1 MPMSAHDGLATALEA
16 LVGTDHLLVDDDAA
30 MYTVDGVSP
39 SLAVWPADAEQVMAV
54 MRLADE
60 YQATIC
66 PRGGG
71 SHLTLGG
78 RPERVDILLGLHRLN
93 AQLAHEP
100 ADMTVTAQAGLRLA
114 DLQSTLGAQGQF
126 LALDPPAAT
135 TTTLGG
141 IIAANTSGPRR
152 LLYGT
157 ARDLVLGMSV
167 ITIDGKR
174 TKSGASVV
182 KNVTGYDLNK
192 LYIGSMGT
200 LAVIVELTCKLHP
213 LPSGEH
219 TVAIGFSHDADIL
232 PLLQALLR
240 VPLRLSSLE
249 VLNAAAATHLM
260 QQAGLAAI
268 DAPYLLV
275 ARVEGAPEIAER
287 QAQRMLGVLHALP
300 LSGTLSVTP
309 LDMAEQRHFWRALEE
324 FPIAAHAAAPQGAMS
339 KVSLQM
345 SDLPVFFRTMQ
356 AAATGA
362 DSAWPILAH
371 AASGIVY
378 INILPA
384 AEAGSE
390 PAEMLQHLRLLDDCV
405 EQLKGRRVIE
415 RAPADIKRQCDIWG
429 SPGDDFALMRAIK
442 AVFDPHN
449 RLNPGR
455 FLGGL

>member
-1 MPMSAHDGLATALEA
+1 MSVHDGLATALQA
-16 LVGTDHLLVDDDAA
+16 VVGADHLLLAADAA
-30 MYTVDGVSP
+30 MYTVDGVP
-39 SLAVWPADAEQVMAV
+39 PALAVWPADAEQVMAV
-54 MRLADE
+54 MRLAGE
-60 YQATIC
+60 YQATIF

-78 RPERVDILLGLHRLN
+78 RPERVDVLLGLHRLN

-114 DLQSTLGAQGQF
+114 DLQKTLGGQGQF

-141 IIAANTSGPRR
+141 ITAANTSGPRR

-192 LYIGSMGT
+192 LYVGSMGT
-200 LAVIVELTCKLHP
+200 LAVIVELTYKLHP
-213 LPSGEH
+213 LPAGEH
-219 TVAIGFSHDADIL
+219 TVAIGFSHHADML

-240 VPLRLSSLE
+240 APLRLSSLE
-249 VLNAAAATHLM
+249 VLNAAAGAFLM
-260 QQAGLAAI
+260 QQAGLATI

-275 ARVEGAPEIAER
+275 ARVEGTAAVTAR
-287 QAQRMLGVLHALP
+287 QAQRIAEVLRALP
-300 LSGTLSVTP
+300 LSGSLSVMP

-324 FPIAAHAAAPQGAMS
+324 FPIAAHAAAPQGTMS
-339 KVSLQM
+339 KMSLRM
-345 SDLPVFFRTMQ
+345 SDLPVFFHTMQQ
-356 AAATGA
+356 AAARA

-371 AASGIVY
+371 AGNGIVY
-378 INILPA
+378 INMPSA
-384 AEAGSE
+384 AAAGSE
-390 PAEMLQHLRLLDDCV
+390 PTQMLQHLRLLGDCV
-405 EQLKGRRVIE
+405 KRLQGRRVII
-415 RAPADIKRQCDIWG
+415 RAPGDIKRQCDIWG
-429 SPGDDFALMRAIK
+429 APGDDFALMRAIK

>member
-1 MPMSAHDGLATALEA
+1 MSVHDGLATALEV
-16 LVGTDHLLVDDDAA
+16 LVGADHLLVADDAA
-30 MYTVDGVSP
+30 LYTVDGVP
-39 SLAVWPADAEQVMAV
+39 PALAVWPADVEQVIAV

-60 YQATIC
+60 YQATIF

-78 RPERVDILLGLHRLN
+78 RPARVDILLGLHRLN
-93 AQLAHEP
+93 ARLAYEP
-100 ADMTVTAQAGLRLA
+100 ADMTVTAQAGLRLV
-114 DLQSTLGAQGQF
+114 DLQTTLGEYGQF

-167 ITIDGKR
+167 VTFDGKR
-174 TKSGASVV
+174 TKSGARVV

-219 TVAIGFSHDADIL
+219 TVAIGFSHDADML
-232 PLLQALLR
+232 PLLQAVLR

-249 VLNAAAATHLM
+249 VLNATAATLIM
-260 QQAGLAAI
+260 QQAGLRAI

-275 ARVEGAPEIAER
+275 ARVEGEPEVAKR
-287 QAQRMLGVLHALP
+287 QARRMVGVLHALP
-300 LSGTLSVTP
+300 LTGRLSVTP

-324 FPIAAHAAAPQGAMS
+324 FPIAAHAAAPQGTMS
-339 KVSLQM
+339 KISLQM
-345 SDLPVFFRTMQ
+345 SDLAIFFRTMQ
-356 AAATGA
+356 AAAKRA

-378 INILPA
+378 INIPPA
-384 AEAGSE
+384 AEADPGSTV
-390 PAEMLQHLRLLDDCV
+390 MRQHIRLLDDCV
-405 EQLKGRRVIE
+405 EKLNGRRVIE
-415 RAPADIKRQCDIWG
+415 RAPAEIKRQCDIWG
-429 SPGDDFALMRAIK
+429 ASGDDFALMRAIK
-442 AVFDPHN
+442 TVFDPHN

>member
-1 MPMSAHDGLATALEA
+1 MSAHDGLATALEA
-16 LVGTDHLLVDDDAA
+16 LVGTEHLLVGDDAA
-30 MYTVDGVSP
+30 MYTVDGVP
-39 SLAVWPADAEQVMAV
+39 PALAVWPADVEQVMEV
-54 MRLADE
+54 VRLADAH
-60 YQATIC
+60 QVTLF

-71 SHLTLGG
+71 SHLTLGA
-78 RPERVDILLGLHRLN
+78 RPEQVDILLGLHRLN
-93 AQLAHEP
+93 ARLAYEP

-114 DLQSTLGAQGQF
+114 DLQTTLGEQGQF

-141 IIAANTSGPRR
+141 MIAANTSGPRR

-213 LPSGEH
+213 LPPGEH
-219 TVAIGFSHDADIL
+219 TVVVGFSHDDDML
-232 PLLQALLR
+232 PLLQTLLR
-240 VPLRLSSLE
+240 VPLRLNSVE
-249 VLNAAAATHLM
+249 VLNAAAATFLM
-260 QQAGLAAI
+260 QQAGLAEI
-268 DAPYLLV
+268 DTPFLLV
-275 ARVEGAPEIAER
+275 ARVEGEPQVAER
-287 QAQRMLGVLHALP
+287 QAQRLVRELHALP
-300 LSGTLSVTP
+300 LTGTLSVTP
-309 LDMAEQRHFWRALEE
+309 WELAEQRHFWRALEE
-324 FPIAAHAAAPQGAMS
+324 FPIAAHAAAPHGAMS

-345 SDLPVFFRTMQ
+345 SDLPAFFRTMQ
-356 AAATGA
+356 AAAARA
-362 DSAWPILAH
+362 DDAWPILAH

-378 INILPA
+378 ISLPPT
-384 AEAGSE
+384 AEADSE
-390 PAEMLQHLRLLDDCV
+390 PTAMLQRLHVLDDCV
-405 EQLKGRRVIE
+405 AQLKARRVIE

-429 SPGDDFALMRAIK
+429 VPGDDFVLMRAIK
-442 AVFDPHN
+442 TMFDPHN